1 MEMVDVIKGNK
12 TNKKAVTF
20 EPSPPS
26 KGRNVGKV
34 QTVKP
39 STSNRGKKQSSIEN
53 FFSKNKAS
61 KKKLEEENDNSD
73 NEEELEDELK
83 EELENENMEEVCTD
97 LDSLIETGPEICYLI
112 KKSTIF
118 T

>member
-26 KGRNVGKV
+26 KGRNVGKA

-61 KKKLEEENDNSD
+61 KKKLEVENDSSD
-73 NEEELEDELK
+73 NEEDELE
-83 EELENENMEEVCTD
+83 EELENENMEEVCR
-97 LDSLIETGPEICYLI
+97 
-112 KKSTIF
+112 
-118 T
+118 